1 MSDTSKQTEEMTRS
15 QKAFVD
21 APEPMQRLIRQ
32 VLSEE
37 RQVVHL
43 DTRPDIHKNI
53 LEHVKAIVRG
63 ES

>member
-1 MSDTSKQTEEMTRS
+1 MSNSTNQPEEMTRS

-21 APEPMQRLIRQ
+21 APEQIQRLIRQ

-43 DTRPDIHKNI
+43 KTRPEIHKKI
-53 LEHVKAIVRG
+53 LDHVRAIVRA
-63 ES
+63 EP